1 MIESSFDA
9 RTLANM
15 NVALDRVCKRS
26 PLGEQHNI
34 RQRVA
39 HGIIQCAKSG
49 RITLGALTEAG
60 KHALVHPGG
69 VEFAAITAAARPTT
83 LSRPNP

>member
-1 MIESSFDA
+1 MIEGTFNA
-9 RTLANM
+9 RTFANM
-15 NVALDRVCKRS
+15 TVALDRVCERS
-26 PLGEQHNI
+26 PLGEQHDT

-60 KHALVHPGG
+60 QRALVHIK
-69 VEFAAITAAARPTT
+69 A
-83 LSRPNP
+83 